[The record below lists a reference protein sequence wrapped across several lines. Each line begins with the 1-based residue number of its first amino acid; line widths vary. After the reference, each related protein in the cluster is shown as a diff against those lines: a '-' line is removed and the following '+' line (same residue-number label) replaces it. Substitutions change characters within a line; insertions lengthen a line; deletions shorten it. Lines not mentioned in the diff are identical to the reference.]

1 MTTLPLFPL
10 NTVLFPEGLLPL
22 RIFETRYL
30 DMVRRCLREDGHFVI
45 VAIEPDAESG
55 EPRPGAETDPG
66 AGFYRVG
73 TEVAIVDWDQRP
85 DGLLGIL
92 VQGRQRRRIH
102 NPRRADDGLWLGEV
116 ETLEEWPAVS
126 LPVDYTSLAQLL
138 ERLLD
143 QLGTPWSHLE
153 RRLDD
158 SAWVAGR
165 LAELL
170 PIDLDT
176 RQRLLEADDPI
187 ERLERLRAA
196 MLAASDS

>member
-10 NTVLFPEGLLPL
+10 NTVLFPGGLLPL

-30 DMVRRCLREDGHFVI
+30 DMVRRCLREDGRFVI
-45 VAIEPDAESG
+45 VAIEPDPESG
-55 EPRPGAETDPG
+55 EPHAETDPA

-73 TEVAIVDWDQRP
+73 TEVVIVDWDQRP

-92 VQGRQRRRIH
+92 VQGERRCAIQM
-102 NPRRADDGLWLGEV
+102 PRRVASDLWVGEV
-116 ETLEEWPAVS
+116 ESLEEWPAVS
-126 LPVDYTSLAQLL
+126 LPLDYTSLAGLL

-158 SAWVAGR
+158 SAWVAAR
-165 LAELL
+165 LTELL
-170 PIDLDT
+170 PIDLGVK
-176 RQRLLEADDPI
+176 QRLLETDDPI

-196 MLAASDS
+196 MLAAPKS

>member
-30 DMVRRCLREDGHFVI
+30 DMVRRCLRSDGRFVI
-45 VAIEPDAESG
+45 VATEPERESG
-55 EPRPGAETDPG
+55 ELPSETDPS
-66 AGFYRVG
+66 AGFYSVG
-73 TEVAIVDWDQRP
+73 TEAVIVDWDQRP

-92 VQGRQRRRIH
+92 VKGEGRRVIH
-102 NPRRADDGLWLGEV
+102 NARHADDGLWLGDVGPLPEYP
-116 ETLEEWPAVS
+116 EVS
-126 LPVDYTSLAQLL
+126 LPVDYASLADLL

-153 RRLDD
+153 RRFDD
-158 SAWVAGR
+158 STWVAAR
-165 LAELL
+165 LTELL
-170 PIDLDT
+170 PIDLEIK
-176 RQRLLEADDPI
+176 QQLLEADDPI

-196 MLAASDS
+196 MLAASKS

>member
-30 DMVRRCLREDGHFVI
+30 DMVRRCLRSDGRFVI
-45 VAIEPDAESG
+45 VATEPERESG
-55 EPRPGAETDPG
+55 ELPSESDPS
-66 AGFYRVG
+66 AGFYSVG
-73 TEVAIVDWDQRP
+73 TEAVIVDWDQRP

-92 VQGRQRRRIH
+92 VKGEGRRVIH
-102 NPRRADDGLWLGEV
+102 NARHADDGLWLGDV
-116 ETLEEWPAVS
+116 EPLPEYPEVS
-126 LPVDYTSLAQLL
+126 LPVDYASLADLL

-153 RRLDD
+153 RRFDD
-158 SAWVAGR
+158 STWVAAR
-165 LAELL
+165 LTELL
-170 PIDLDT
+170 PIDLEIK
-176 RQRLLEADDPI
+176 QQLLEADDPI

-196 MLAASDS
+196 MLAASKS

>member
-30 DMVRRCLREDGHFVI
+30 DMVRRCLRGDGRFVI
-45 VAIEPDAESG
+45 VATEPERESG
-55 EPRPGAETDPG
+55 ELPSETDPS
-66 AGFYRVG
+66 AGFCSVG
-73 TEVAIVDWDQRP
+73 TEAVIVDWDQRP

-92 VQGRQRRRIH
+92 VKGEGRRVIY
-102 NPRRADDGLWLGEV
+102 NARRADDGLWLGDV
-116 ETLEEWPAVS
+116 EPLPEYPEVS
-126 LPVDYTSLAQLL
+126 LPVDYASLADLL

-153 RRLDD
+153 RRFDD
-158 SAWVAGR
+158 STWVAAR
-165 LAELL
+165 LTELL
-170 PIDLDT
+170 PIDLEIK
-176 RQRLLEADDPI
+176 QQLLETDDPI

-196 MLAASDS
+196 MLAASKS

>member
-30 DMVRRCLREDGHFVI
+30 DMVRRCLRDDSRFVI
-45 VAIEPDAESG
+45 VATEPERESG
-55 EPRPGAETDPG
+55 ALPAETDAS
-66 AGFYRVG
+66 AGFYGVG
-73 TEVAIVDWDQRP
+73 TEAAIVDWDQRP

-92 VQGRQRRRIH
+92 VKGEARRVIH
-102 NPRRADDGLWLGEV
+102 NARRADDGLWLGEV
-116 ETLEEWPAVS
+116 EPLPEYPEVS
-126 LPVDYTSLAQLL
+126 LPVDYASLADLL

-153 RRLDD
+153 RRFDD
-158 SAWVAGR
+158 STWVAAR
-165 LAELL
+165 LTELL
-170 PIDLDT
+170 PIDLEIK
-176 RQRLLEADDPI
+176 QQLLEADDPI

-196 MLAASDS
+196 MLAASKS